1 MKFYSL
7 DIEETLKKLNSN
19 KNGLSNEEVQKRLK
33 KDGKNK
39 IIEKKKESYFSK
51 FLNEF
56 KDLMI
61 IILILSAIVSFIL
74 SILNNESFID
84 SLIILAIVILNAI
97 LGFIQELKADK
108 AIESLKKMQITTIKV
123 KRNNKIYVVNS
134 ENIVK
139 GDILVLEAG
148 DTIPADA
155 RIIWEAS
162 LKVDESAL
170 TGESIPVSKNITIL
184 KENTVLAQRKNMIYF
199 GTNIVYGKCQA
210 VVCETGLN
218 TEFGLIA
225 KYLNNEE
232 KEITPLQR
240 KIDGISKFLSIIIFL
255 IIVIMFIIGFIKGM
269 DIKEV
274 IMLSISLAVAA
285 IPEGLPTVITITL
298 SLGMSTMA
306 KKHAIVRKMSS
317 VETLGSIEVICS
329 DKTGTITQNKMKVQ
343 EVYYNNK
350 ICSYNDLD
358 KNNIL
363 LSIMALNNDTEKSNN
378 NYIGDPTEIALYEAC
393 EECLNINKLIDNN
406 KRIDELPF
414 DSNRKMM
421 STINK
426 NENNFILY
434 TKGSFDSII
443 KHCLYIYEDNNI
455 KELTKEDINKLKEIE
470 RQESNKAY
478 RVLAYAYKKIDES
491 YILDKSLENKLIFVG
506 MTAMIDPPRVDVK
519 EAINECKIAHI
530 KPVMITGDS
539 LSTATS
545 IAKKI
550 GILANESEAITGEL
564 LDKMSKEELVK
575 NISNYSVYARVSPMN
590 KLAIVNAWKQNG
602 KIVAM
607 AGDGVNDAPALKSA
621 DIGVGMG
628 ITGTEVSKGVSD
640 IILADDSFSTIVTA
654 VKEGRRIFD
663 NIRNVLVYLLTGNIA
678 EILVVFIGTLC
689 GMEIFLP
696 IQLLY
701 INLITDSIPAIALA
715 FESSEKNI
723 MHKKSPKNNGS
734 FFTPFLIAKI
744 SLSALLKTIAIT
756 LVYFINIKLY
766 NKEVATTM
774 AFLTLI
780 LLEVIFA
787 YSCRNLK
794 KNIINKNL
802 FSNKYMNKSIFALG
816 IIQIIIFITPLK
828 SIFNIVDLKL
838 FQVIYCFV
846 VVILLFLTD
855 ELSKNIIIKL
865 FKD

>member
-701 INLITDSIPAIALA
+701 VNLITDSIPAIALA

>member
-701 INLITDSIPAIALA
+701 VNLITDSIPAIALA

-723 MHKKSPKNNGS
+723 MHKKGPKNNGS